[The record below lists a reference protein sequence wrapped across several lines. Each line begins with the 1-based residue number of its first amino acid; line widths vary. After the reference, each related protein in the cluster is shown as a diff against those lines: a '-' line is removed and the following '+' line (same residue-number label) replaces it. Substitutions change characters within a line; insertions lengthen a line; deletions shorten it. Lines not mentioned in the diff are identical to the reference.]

1 MHVEFRPALIPKELR
16 SLVLFDH
23 KAFAAYPSDW
33 FDSAHWR
40 AYQSWWLIL
49 NRRKVG
55 CCAFQ
60 LNVDFQGDARNGI
73 QTPKRKGSLYLAST
87 AILPA
92 FRGLGLG
99 SLFKAWQ
106 IEYARFHGFSRIVT
120 NTRKS
125 NKPMLRLNQKFGFKI
140 IRTSPHYYF
149 DPPES
154 TVVMEL
160 TPVRLNTAPPSLR
173 LLT

>member
-1 MHVEFRPALIPKELR
+1 MHAEFRPAILPKELR

-33 FDSAHWR
+33 FDSEHWLT
-40 AYQSWWLIL
+40 YESWWLIL
-49 NRRKVG
+49 NSRKVG
-55 CCAFQ
+55 CCA
-60 LNVDFQGDARNGI
+60 LEHNVDFQGDAPDGI
-73 QTPKRKGSLYLAST
+73 QNPKRKGSLYIAST

-92 FRGLGLG
+92 FRGRGLG
-99 SLFKAWQ
+99 NLFKAWQ
-106 IEYARFHGFSRIVT
+106 IEYAHFHGFTRIVT

-125 NKPMLRLNQKFGFKI
+125 NKPMLRLNRKFGFKT
-140 IRTSPHYYF
+140 IRTIQRYYI

-160 TPVRLNTAPPSLR
+160 ISVRLNTAPYPPR